1 MPPTGVFVRTSLN
14 VQLGATHRASQLI
27 NALIVL
33 MISVVAMP
41 VFSYLPQA
49 SVAGLLVM
57 ASVRMAPINYIKE
70 LWRNEKG
77 SFWLLQFT
85 TLVCVFL
92 DPVYGLVAG
101 MVVALLR
108 DAAGTALA
116 DSRLTAIAEDKPVGQ
131 KSDDTVPSDAHP
143 AFQRVDET
151 ESSSS
156 GARTTVYRTKEFDAS
171 MKLADKAS
179 PIMRLIGM
187 LTQSAAQDKSDSSA
201 GVSETSG
208 AVLLYEPIGPIVYL
222 AADRHNARLNALI
235 KQKPEAIVV
244 SMEFVTRVDVDGSMA
259 LGKSIGQIQKVGI
272 AVQVVLPDS
281 LKSDVLSKAAWLQKL
296 REENRV
302 FTQKADALPQR
313 SLTKGHAVETGELW
327 V

>member
-1 MPPTGVFVRTSLN
+1 
-14 VQLGATHRASQLI
+14 
-27 NALIVL
+27 
-33 MISVVAMP
+33 
-41 VFSYLPQA
+41 
-49 SVAGLLVM
+49 
-57 ASVRMAPINYIKE
+57 MAPINYIKE

-116 DSRLTAIAEDKPVGQ
+116 DSRLTAIAEDKPTGQ
-131 KSDDTVPSDAHP
+131 KSNGKVSSDVVLHGDAHP
-143 AFQRVDET
+143 GFQMIRQSSPGEETTAKAANKVDD
-151 ESSSS
+151 SS

-179 PIMRLIGM
+179 PIMRMVGM
-187 LTQSAAQDKSDSSA
+187 LTQNATQDKSDSSA
-201 GVSETSG
+201 GVGDTSG

-222 AADRHNARLNALI
+222 AADRHQARLNALI
-235 KQKPEAIVV
+235 KRKPEVIVV

-259 LGKSIGQIQKVGI
+259 LGKSLGQIQKAGI
-272 AVQVVLPDS
+272 AVRVVLPDS
-281 LKSDVLSKAAWLQKL
+281 LKSDVLSKAVWLQKL
-296 REENRV
+296 REENHV
-302 FTQKADALPQR
+302 LTNQADALPQR
-313 SLTKGHAVETGELW
+313 SLTKSHAVETGEVW

>member
-1 MPPTGVFVRTSLN
+1 
-14 VQLGATHRASQLI
+14 
-27 NALIVL
+27 
-33 MISVVAMP
+33 
-41 VFSYLPQA
+41 
-49 SVAGLLVM
+49 
-57 ASVRMAPINYIKE
+57 MAPINYIKE

-85 TLVCVFL
+85 TLICVFL

-116 DSRLTAIAEDKPVGQ
+116 ESRLTALAGDKPIGQ
-131 KSDDTVPSDAHP
+131 NSDGNVLSDVDLGKDAHP
-143 AFQRVDET
+143 GFQMSRQSNADEGSTVEAVVKVDGDEN
-151 ESSSS
+151 SSS
-156 GARTTVYRTKEFDAS
+156 GARTTVYPSKEFDAS

-187 LTQSAAQDKSDSSA
+187 LTQSATQEKSESSA
-201 GVSETSG
+201 GVSETSC

-222 AADRHNARLNALI
+222 AADRHQARLNALI
-235 KQKPEAIVV
+235 KQRPEAIVV

-259 LGKSIGQIQKVGI
+259 LGKSISHIQKAGI
-272 AVQVVLPDS
+272 SVQVVHPDS
-281 LKSDVLSKAAWLQKL
+281 LQSDVLSKACWLQKL
-296 REENRV
+296 RVENRV
-302 FTQKADALPQR
+302 FAQRADALR
-313 SLTKGHAVETGELW
+313 EHSLAKCHAVETAEIW